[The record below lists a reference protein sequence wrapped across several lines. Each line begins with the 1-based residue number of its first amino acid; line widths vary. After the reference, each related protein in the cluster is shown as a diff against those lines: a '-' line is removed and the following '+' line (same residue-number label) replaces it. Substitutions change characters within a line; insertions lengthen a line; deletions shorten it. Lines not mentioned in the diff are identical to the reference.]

1 MVGISTAFADWVS
14 ARLVEA
20 SAGVLDAGLVF
31 DERKTDLS
39 AAIRQAVNGKLGCCV
54 AMRAPSISGADGSNA
69 DDTQYAVSIDVAVMH
84 NAALSPELDSLT
96 LSEHLFRQFAG
107 VQFATL
113 AGMPN
118 NVRADNLSHELNGT
132 KWLHLFTITHTTT
145 I

>member
-1 MVGISTAFADWVS
+1 MVGVSTAFADW
-14 ARLVEA
+14 ATAQLEKA
-20 SAGVLDAGLVF
+20 SADVLEPGLVF

-39 AAIRQAVNGKLGCCV
+39 MAIKQAVNSKLGCCV
-54 AMRAPSISGADGSNA
+54 AVRAPRINGSGDTA
-69 DDTQYAVSIDVAVMH
+69 DDTQYTISIDVAVLH
-84 NAALSPELDSLT
+84 NAALSSLDSLT

-107 VQFATL
+107 VQFATR
-113 AGMPN
+113 ADMPN